1 MTDHKTVAQE
11 PPQRTGA
18 DSVVEALLDHGIS
31 NLYCLPG
38 IQNDALFNALFDR
51 RDEINVIHTRHE
63 QGAAYMALGSAL
75 ATGKPA
81 VYAVVP
87 GPGFL
92 NTTAALATAYSTG
105 AKVLCL
111 SGQIPSHAIGK
122 GLGYLHELPDQ
133 LGILE
138 RLTKSSER
146 IGDPDEITGGM
157 ARAFRALNSGRP
169 RPVGVEIPLDVL
181 FKQASATAPQ
191 SLPMDIPD
199 VLDEAAIER
208 AAALLSRAAHPLIF
222 VGGGAQDASAELRIL
237 AERLGA
243 PVVSYRMGRGILDE
257 RNPLSQ
263 SLTGGHVFWRDCDV
277 VLAVGTRL
285 HLPLIQWGVDAALKI
300 IKVDI
305 DPAEMPK
312 NGLPDIA
319 IVGNAA
325 AVLARMNEHIRRP
338 VSDSVARI
346 RRGALVKQETSA
358 RISGLE
364 PQLAFLRAI
373 RDVLPDN
380 GVLVDESTQVGYVSR
395 IGYETRLPRTYLS
408 SGYQGVLGWGFAT
421 ALGAK
426 HALADTSVISIA
438 GDGGFMFN
446 VQEMS
451 TAVHHSIPLTTIV
464 FNDGSFGNVK
474 RMQQDLYGNRVI
486 ASDLTNPDF
495 ARLADCFG
503 ALGMRAE
510 NPHDLRR
517 ALETALSAAGP
528 SLIEVPCE
536 PMPEAWPFINLP
548 RIRGRA

>member
-1 MTDHKTVAQE
+1 MTDRKTVAE
-11 PPQRTGA
+11 KSAPRTGA
-18 DSVVEALLDHGIS
+18 DSVVEALLNHGIS

-51 RDEINVIHTRHE
+51 RDEINVVHTRHE

-146 IGDPDEITGGM
+146 IGAPDEIAGGM

-181 FKQASATAPQ
+181 FKQTADTGPQ
-191 SLPMDIPD
+191 SLPTDIPD

-277 VLAVGTRL
+277 VLAVGTHL
-285 HLPLIQWGVDAALKI
+285 HLPSIQWGVDDALKI

-305 DPAEMPK
+305 DAAEMPK

-319 IVGNAA
+319 ITGDAA
-325 AVLARMNEHIRRP
+325 AVLARINEHIRRP
-338 VSDSVARI
+338 VADSVARI
-346 RRGALVKQETSA
+346 RRSALVKQETSA

-364 PQLAFLRAI
+364 PQLAYLRAI

-426 HALADTSVISIA
+426 HALADTPVISIA

-451 TAVHHSIPLTTIV
+451 TAVHHSIPLATIV

-495 ARLADCFG
+495 VRLADCFG
-503 ALGMRAE
+503 ALGLKAE
-510 NPHDLRR
+510 NPDDLRR
-517 ALETALSAAGP
+517 ALETALSAARP
-528 SLIEVPCE
+528 SLIEVPCG